1 MAAFLRNCQAAT
13 EIIVHSFLKYFLAF
27 PLVFACSIATGSE
40 KWQAPDS
47 PYRMGEA
54 YPEVAATCETAN
66 EWIKHAPETD
76 ERVSFAITGKLV
88 TVQWDGALAY
98 LVMCEEDNV
107 QVLCVTYSADGR
119 EVGEVVTFGGGYS
132 RAGEKQIV
140 LDPCLASNVP
150 DVQ

>member
-1 MAAFLRNCQAAT
+1 VRSVLTTILAAFLT
-13 EIIVHSFLKYFLAF
+13 LPGPF
-27 PLVFACSIATGSE
+27 SIASE

-54 YPEVAATCETAN
+54 YPKVAAICETAN

-76 ERVSFAITGKLV
+76 DRVSFAITGKLV

-98 LVMCEEDNV
+98 LVMCEESNV

-132 RAGEKQIV
+132 RAGEKQIM
-140 LDPCLASNVP
+140 LDPCLASKP
-150 DVQ
+150 ASAE